1 MGDIYYNYKKSLEK
15 DFSVKKDGDSNKD
28 NTSSK
33 SNTKV
38 ESNRKKS
45 DKFNLN
51 YHGGGDLYNII
62 KIFSSEMLGKNK
74 LDDEE

>member
-15 DFSVKKDGDSNKD
+15 DFSVKKDGDSNED

-33 SNTKV
+33 SKTKV

-45 DKFNLN
+45 DEFILN
-51 YHGGGDLYNII
+51 YHGGRDLYNII
-62 KIFSSEMLGKNK
+62 KIFSFEMLEKK
-74 LDDEE
+74 YAR